1 MAGIALRSG
10 LPGVCSWIRACLC
23 CGSCASISNAAQ
35 PPSLD
40 DAFPHNG
47 ERLQLESRQTSLVWW
62 HTSLIPALGRQRQAD
77 FWVWGQPGLQ
87 SEFQCSQGYKN
98 PCLQKKKKKKI
109 LKQMTA
115 ATFISFN
122 SWGCCVACVPVCCVH
137 SVPVE
142 ASKRMA
148 CPELD
153 YVTL

>member
-47 ERLQLESRQTSLVWW
+47 NRLHFKSSQTNDS
-62 HTSLIPALGRQRQAD
+62 SYI
-77 FWVWGQPGLQ
+77 
-87 SEFQCSQGYKN
+87 Y
-98 PCLQKKKKKKI
+98 
-109 LKQMTA
+109 
-115 ATFISFN
+115 FISFD
-122 SWGCCVACVPVCCVH
+122 SCGWCFECVPVFCVH